1 MFLLMSFD
9 NPDLDYDPLQD
20 EDDFGLGI
28 MSNVGDI
35 HDALDEPPPDFWDEM
50 LNEPDEYADDE
61 RNDIVPDQQ
70 YFSWSDAVARDAVD
84 VSQPHVFDGSS
95 RDSTGIAK
103 SAVPATSTARR
114 RERKGDLKASGYSSR
129 TPSTARSKMLKRGA
143 SSLSSRT
150 REKSSRQ

>member
-1 MFLLMSFD
+1 MSFD

-35 HDALDEPPPDFWDEM
+35 HDALDERPPDFWDEM

-70 YFSWSDAVARDAVD
+70 YFSWSDV
-84 VSQPHVFDGSS
+84 
-95 RDSTGIAK
+95 
-103 SAVPATSTARR
+103 
-114 RERKGDLKASGYSSR
+114 
-129 TPSTARSKMLKRGA
+129 
-143 SSLSSRT
+143 
-150 REKSSRQ
+150 